1 MKNGTFTLKNYKLT
15 TNYGKFPSSATG
27 MVKSVRGAVLGQEE
41 FGVMDLKNSDY
52 DLQRAVKKFRFVLLP
67 RSVSE
72 INPLEFVELMC
83 RDQKEYEQWTSTLMK
98 SIKYQSKIVGTSAT
112 DGTLSANDIETMIA
126 SANIA
131 NI

>member
-1 MKNGTFTLKNYKLT
+1 
-15 TNYGKFPSSATG
+15 